1 MSVLFDTS
9 ALVAAVTAQHPEH
22 HAARGCFI
30 KHVQDENDQVCMS
43 THALAESFAV
53 LTRIPR
59 WRVSSEQAR
68 QIIAGI
74 HPHVTIISLDE
85 DDYMWAL
92 DRMTSLRLVG
102 GAIYDLLHAR

>member
-1 MSVLFDTS
+1 ML
-9 ALVAAVTAQHPEH
+9 
-22 HAARGCFI
+22 
-30 KHVQDENDQVCMS
+30 S

-102 GAIYDLLHAR
+102 GAIYDLLHARAALKTNATILYTFNTKHFLRFSDDVRALVTRP